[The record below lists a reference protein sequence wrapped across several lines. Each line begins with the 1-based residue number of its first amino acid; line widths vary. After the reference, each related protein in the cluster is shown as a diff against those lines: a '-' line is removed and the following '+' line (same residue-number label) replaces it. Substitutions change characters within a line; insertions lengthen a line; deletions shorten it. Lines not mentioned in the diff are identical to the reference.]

1 MMLHF
6 MLHLLRSFEG
16 KRRTFQAEAF
26 VVEAEAEAAV
36 VVVVMVVAL
45 CYVLMLSGNNPV
57 SACADKK
64 LRTLPA
70 ESFSTPLQYSSLIR
84 LGGVS
89 R

>member
-6 MLHLLRSFEG
+6 MLHSLRRVAG
-16 KRRTFQAEAF
+16 KRRTFQAEAVAV
-26 VVEAEAEAAV
+26 VVEAEAEAV
-36 VVVVMVVAL
+36 VVVIVVMM
-45 CYVLMLSGNNPV
+45 CYVLMLSGDNPV

>member
-6 MLHLLRSFEG
+6 IEQYSRRVAG
-16 KRRTFQAEAF
+16 KRRTFQAEAEA
-26 VVEAEAEAAV
+26 VVAEAEAAV
-36 VVVVMVVAL
+36 VVVVVIVVM